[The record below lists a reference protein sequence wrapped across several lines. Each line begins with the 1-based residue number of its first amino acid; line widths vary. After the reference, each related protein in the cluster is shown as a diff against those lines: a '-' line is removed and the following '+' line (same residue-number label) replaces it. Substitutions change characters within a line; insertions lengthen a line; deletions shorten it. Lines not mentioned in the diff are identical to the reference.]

1 MFSLDTKCTFFGT
14 KFGFHTKFQRNAL
27 CGFVS
32 AQSLLRFKT
41 GRSSPVDL
49 GVFIPIGN
57 NGWLIS
63 TTSPQYKPSY
73 ELNLECV
80 QRAEKYGFEFALSM
94 IKLRGFGG
102 QSEFWDYN
110 LESFTLMA
118 ALAAKTEKIK
128 LFASTAIL
136 TLPPAI
142 VARMA
147 TTIDSIAPGRFGV
160 NIVSGWA
167 KGEYDQM
174 GLWPGDEYFG
184 YRYEYSEEY
193 VRVMQELWTKGA
205 SDFKGQFFKMD
216 DCVMLPKPSSKIPLV
231 CAGQSER
238 GMRFCA
244 EYGDYQFILGTGV
257 NTPTAFKPS
266 ADQLLRAAKE
276 TGRDIGAYVLFMVIV
291 DETDEKAMA
300 KWKHYNAGADA
311 GALSWMAGQ
320 AAADT
325 TNADGTSTA
334 ATIALPEGAINFN
347 MGTLVGSY
355 ASVARMLDEI
365 DTVNGVKGVMLTFDD
380 FVTGMDIFG
389 TKVQPLMKT
398 RVGK

>member
-1 MFSLDTKCTFFGT
+1 
-14 KFGFHTKFQRNAL
+14 
-27 CGFVS
+27 
-32 AQSLLRFKT
+32 
-41 GRSSPVDL
+41 VDL
-49 GVFIPIGN
+49 GVFLPIGN

-63 TTSPQYKPSY
+63 TTSPQYKPTY
-73 ELNLECV
+73 ELNVDCV

-118 ALAAKTEKIK
+118 GLAAATEKIK
-128 LFASTAIL
+128 LFASTAVL

-147 TTIDSIAPGRFGV
+147 STIDSIAPGRFGI

-184 YRYEYSEEY
+184 YRYDYSEEY
-193 VRVMQELWTKGA
+193 VRVMQELWSKGS

-216 DCVMLPKPSSKIPLV
+216 DCKMLPKPSAKIELV
-231 CAGQSER
+231 AAGQSER

-257 NTPTAFKPS
+257 NTPKAFAPS
-266 ADQLLRAAKE
+266 AEQLVRATKE
-276 TGRDIGAYVLFMVIV
+276 TGRDVGAFVLFMVIM

-320 AAADT
+320 AAADV
-325 TNADGTSTA
+325 NADGSSTA
-334 ATIALPEGAINFN
+334 KNIALPEGAINFN

-355 ASVARMLDEI
+355 ASVARMLDEV
-365 DTVNGVKGVMLTFDD
+365 DQVPGVKGVMLTFDD
-380 FVTGMDIFG
+380 FVEGMDVFG

-398 RVGK
+398 RAGK

>member
-1 MFSLDTKCTFFGT
+1 MFLLDTKCTFFGT
-14 KFGFHTKFQRNAL
+14 KIGFRTKFQRNAL
-27 CGFVS
+27 CGSVS
-32 AQSLLRFKT
+32 VLPRLRFET
-41 GRSSPVDL
+41 GRSSQVDL
-49 GVFIPIGN
+49 GVFLPIGN

-63 TTSPQYKPSY
+63 TTSPQYKPSF
-73 ELNLECV
+73 ELNVECV

-193 VRVMQELWTKGA
+193 VRVMQELWTKGS

-216 DCVMLPKPSSKIPLV
+216 DCKMLPKPSSKIQLV
-231 CAGQSER
+231 AAGQSER

-257 NTPTAFKPS
+257 NTPKAFAPS
-266 ADQLLRAAKE
+266 AEQLVRATKE
-276 TGRDIGAYVLFMVIV
+276 TGRDVGAFVLFMVIV

-320 AAADT
+320 AAADV
-325 TNADGTSTA
+325 NADGSGTA
-334 ATIALPEGAINFN
+334 ANIALPEGAINFN

-355 ASVARMLDEI
+355 ASVARMLDEV
-365 DTVNGVKGVMLTFDD
+365 DTVPGVKGVMLTFDD